1 MGALA
6 VVATSAKSAS
16 LDRSL
21 SSSAARAFAMAPVT
35 IEMSFDPGDAASGV
49 PGVPFTS
56 VPFGGLSAMDSLG
69 VAGSMRSLAASSAAA
84 LR

>member
-35 IEMSFDPGDAASGV
+35 IEMSFDPGDAASD
-49 PGVPFTS
+49 PGVPFG
-56 VPFGGLSAMDSLG
+56 VGGLSAMDSLG

>member
-49 PGVPFTS
+49 PGVPFG
-56 VPFGGLSAMDSLG
+56 VGGLSAMDSLG